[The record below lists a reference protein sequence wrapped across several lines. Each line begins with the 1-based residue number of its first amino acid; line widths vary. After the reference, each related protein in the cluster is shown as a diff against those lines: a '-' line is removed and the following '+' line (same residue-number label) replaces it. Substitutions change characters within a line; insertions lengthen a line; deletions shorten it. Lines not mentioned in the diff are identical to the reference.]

1 MFYERIVSK
10 KAQKFPSL
18 APSALAR
25 HFLHL
30 LAMRRAQKGLFA
42 TAFFRR
48 HVRLDCTTAAL
59 PAFQEYLLANYTP
72 GKELFSSL
80 TPLALTMHFLTFLA
94 GGNAQNTTI
103 HEPVRLKG
111 PSRIGTQI
119 CMQGPSMQVYQARR
133 SNQDKILTNDILGQF
148 IVNFSNMTSKKP
160 IRQLFV
166 LFS

>member
-59 PAFQEYLLANYTP
+59 QAFQEYLLANYTP

-80 TPLALTMHFLTFLA
+80 APLALTMHFLTFLA

-103 HEPVRLKG
+103 HQPVRLTMFSFWVLYDLSSGFLGMILMHFIIKKHISSLE
-111 PSRIGTQI
+111 PSALARHFVTRYT
-119 CMQGPSMQVYQARR
+119 CSFMQGTVICCL
-133 SNQDKILTNDILGQF
+133 K
-148 IVNFSNMTSKKP
+148 
-160 IRQLFV
+160 
-166 LFS
+166 